1 MRINETAVD
10 LPTVL
15 AIVSSFRDRAA
26 PERLVCFGEIGLAG
40 EIRPVRFG
48 TERIAAAAKQGFT
61 RAIVP
66 QGNVPKSPPKGIEIV
81 GVRRL
86 SDALDDAF

>member
-1 MRINETAVD
+1 V
-10 LPTVL
+10 
-15 AIVSSFRDRAA
+15 
-26 PERLVCFGEIGLAG
+26 GLAG

-61 RAIVP
+61 QAIVP
-66 QGNVPKSPPKGIEIV
+66 VGNVPKQVPKGMKIS

-86 SDALDDAF
+86 SEALDEAW